1 MRLLSAQVAEVV
13 LSECFRYSPEVLRG
27 HLFPREEVH
36 AAVALPIPVVLALYW
51 DKESKMKTQ
60 KMRFS
65 CHSCAKGAECSLGEL
80 PCEVLK
86 GWLTVSQWKGSGA
99 VSHYNFC
106 SFSCLKSWIDTQAP
120 RVPEVFLESFNEGK
134 K

>member
-1 MRLLSAQVAEVV
+1 MLPVPVVEVV
-13 LSECFRYSPEVLRG
+13 LSECFRYSPEVLKV
-27 HLFPREEVH
+27 HLFLKQ
-36 AAVALPIPVVLALYW
+36 AVPAPVAQPIPVVLALYW
-51 DKESKMKTQ
+51 DKESQMKTQ

-65 CHSCAKGAECSLGEL
+65 CHSCCKGAECSPGEL

-86 GWLTVSQWKGSGA
+86 GWLTMSQWKGSEA

-106 SFSCLKSWIDTQAP
+106 SFSCLKSWIDTQVP